1 MKKFLAA
8 VLLSCV
14 VLTSCATPAET
25 QQEKEKVPI
34 SFLCKHEEL
43 IMKLAFY
50 DSTSIQ
56 LAAQYFSVLMAA
68 KECVKFSN
76 PQIFVIEE
84 VLAEYKDTS
93 KEDIMIVKARSDNH
107 KNFEGY
113 VLLIRNIVNPKGV

>member
-1 MKKFLAA
+1 MKKFLAS

-56 LAAQYFSVLMAA
+56 LAAQYFSILMAA
-68 KECVKFSN
+68 QECVKFSN

-93 KEDIMIVKARSDNH
+93 KEDIMIVKARSADH

>member
-14 VLTSCATPAET
+14 VLTSCVTPAET

-50 DSTSIQ
+50 DSTSIE
-56 LAAQYFSVLMAA
+56 LAAQYFGILMAA
-68 KECVKFSN
+68 KECVRFSS
-76 PQIFVIEE
+76 PQVFQIEE
-84 VLAEYKDTS
+84 ILAEYKDTS

-113 VLLIRNIVNPKGV
+113 VLLIKNIVNPKGI

>member
-14 VLTSCATPAET
+14 VLTSCVTPAET

-50 DSTSIQ
+50 DSTSIE
-56 LAAQYFSVLMAA
+56 LAAQYFGILMAA
-68 KECVKFSN
+68 KECVRFSS
-76 PQIFVIEE
+76 PQIFQIEE
-84 VLAEYKDTS
+84 ILAEYKDTS
-93 KEDIMIVKARSDNH
+93 KEDIMIIKARSADH

-113 VLLIRNIVNPKGV
+113 VLLMKNKVNKKGV

>member
-14 VLTSCATPAET
+14 VLTSCVTPAET

-50 DSTSIQ
+50 DSTSIE
-56 LAAQYFSVLMAA
+56 LAAQYFGILMAA
-68 KECVKFSN
+68 KECVRFSS
-76 PQIFVIEE
+76 PQIFQIEE
-84 VLAEYKDTS
+84 ILAEYKDTS
-93 KEDIMIVKARSDNH
+93 KEDIMIIKARSADH

-113 VLLIRNIVNPKGV
+113 VLLIKNIVNPKGV

>member
-1 MKKFLAA
+1 
-8 VLLSCV
+8 
-14 VLTSCATPAET
+14 
-25 QQEKEKVPI
+25 
-34 SFLCKHEEL
+34 
-43 IMKLAFY
+43 MKLAFY

-56 LAAQYFSVLMAA
+56 LAAQYFSILMAA
-68 KECVKFSN
+68 QECVKFSN

-113 VLLIRNIVNPKGV
+113 VLLIKNIVNPKGI

>member
-1 MKKFLAA
+1 VKKFLAA

-14 VLTSCATPAET
+14 VLTSCVTPAET

-50 DSTSIQ
+50 DSTSIE
-56 LAAQYFSVLMAA
+56 LAAQYFGILMAA
-68 KECVKFSN
+68 KECVRFSS
-76 PQIFVIEE
+76 PQIFQIEE
-84 VLAEYKDTS
+84 ILAEYKDTS
-93 KEDIMIVKARSDNH
+93 KEDIMIIKARSADH

-113 VLLIRNIVNPKGV
+113 VLLMKNKVNKKGV